1 MNPVSE
7 NVEGATVQGDARER
21 WLAERREL
29 VTASDAAAIL
39 GFDPRRSALSVY
51 AEKIGAIESQDNDW
65 MAFGRDVEGA
75 IAKAY
80 TRRTGRPALDLGA
93 FDIRR
98 HPDAL
103 WLGATRDRE
112 TAGSDDH
119 PAPAAGPAPLECKA
133 VAGIKASQ
141 WEDEPPVEYQIQV
154 QIQAACTAAEW
165 ASLVALIG
173 GLQVAWRDILRNDR
187 FLAVAMPKLEEFHLR
202 VKRRE
207 PPEEV
212 DAKPATTAALKAL
225 YADEDGTTVSLTDE
239 ALQVADQWESARVK
253 TKDLEGEADE
263 LENKLRRLLGD
274 ASFAMLPD
282 GSLLSLRV
290 TPVKGYTRVVAPSSY
305 RRLRRVRPRL
315 SLRRRA

>member
-1 MNPVSE
+1 VS
-7 NVEGATVQGDARER
+7 DLARER

-39 GFDPRRSALSVY
+39 GFDPRRSSLSVY
-51 AEKIGAIESQDNDW
+51 AEKIGVIESQDNDW

-98 HPDAL
+98 HPDAP

-119 PAPAAGPAPLECKA
+119 PAPADGPAPLECKA
-133 VAGIKASQ
+133 VAGMKASQ
-141 WEDEPPVEYQIQV
+141 WEEEPPVEYQIQV
-154 QIQAACTAAEW
+154 QIQAACTAAQW

-173 GLQVAWRDILRNDR
+173 GLQVAWRDLLRNDR
-187 FLAVAMPKLEEFHLR
+187 FLAVALPKLEEFHLR
-202 VKRRE
+202 VQRRE

-212 DAKPATTAALKAL
+212 DAKSATTAALKAL
-225 YADEDGTTVSLTDE
+225 YADEDGETLSLTDE
-239 ALQVADQWESARVK
+239 AMQLADQWEAARVRSK
-253 TKDLEGEADE
+253 EFEGQADE
-263 LENKLRRLLGD
+263 LENKVRRLLGD

-290 TPVKGYTRVVAPSSY
+290 TNVKGYTRVVAPSSY

-315 SLRRRA
+315 RRRA